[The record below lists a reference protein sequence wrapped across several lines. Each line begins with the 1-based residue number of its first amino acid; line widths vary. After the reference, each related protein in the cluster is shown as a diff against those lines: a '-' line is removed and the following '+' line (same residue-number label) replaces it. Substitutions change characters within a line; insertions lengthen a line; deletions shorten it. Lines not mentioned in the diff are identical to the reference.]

1 MIYEFLSRHGALP
14 EQIQGPN
21 AVDDLILAMEEGLGG
36 RGNIPMLPAFL
47 SPQIA
52 APREESCCVVDA
64 GGTNLRIAPARF
76 DAEGRCH
83 VGAFRKQPMPGSL
96 GRISGEAF
104 FNGLAQAVKESG
116 ETERIGFCFSY
127 NVDMDP
133 DLDGRLIAWCKEI
146 DVPDVVGV
154 HVGAALREAL
164 GEKCRVHVLN
174 DSVAAM
180 LGAVEPVKV
189 GIILGTGVNV
199 CYPEPCGNI
208 TKLEKKYKG
217 SMIISTEVG
226 EFSGIGA
233 STFEEAVIAST
244 DDPALARAEKQCAGG
259 YLGDTICHCWHQ
271 AAKEGLLPESFLK
284 AGWSLAEI
292 SGFLAGEQ
300 TSIPE
305 DKTAKALASVLIQ
318 RAAKIAAVL
327 CAGPILRC
335 SEPGEEIP
343 VAVEGSQ
350 YWLLTGFREAFHRAL
365 EELIPDRK
373 VRIVKTENA
382 CLRGA
387 ALAAFAEPMER
398 Q

>member
-233 STFEEAVIAST
+233 STFEEAAIAST
-244 DDPALARAEKQCAGG
+244 DDPTLARAEKQCAGG
-259 YLGDTICHCWHQ
+259 YLGDTICHCWRQ
-271 AAKEGLLPESFLK
+271 AAKEGLLSEAFLE

-292 SGFLAGEQ
+292 SGFLAGEKV
-300 TSIPE
+300 SVPE
-305 DKTAKALASVLIQ
+305 DKTAKELASVLIQ

-343 VAVEGSQ
+343 AAVEGSQ